1 LRPGGRKH
9 RCHTEETE
17 ALLDAIKEVGL
28 EMNTK
33 NTNKLMSPYEN
44 IGKGHKIK
52 LGNRSLEGVAK
63 FKCLGKTLTE
73 INCMH
78 EKIKRRLN

>member
-17 ALLDAIKEVGL
+17 ALLDAVKEVGL

-44 IGKGHKIK
+44 NGKGQK
-52 LGNRSLEGVAK
+52 
-63 FKCLGKTLTE
+63 
-73 INCMH
+73 
-78 EKIKRRLN
+78 